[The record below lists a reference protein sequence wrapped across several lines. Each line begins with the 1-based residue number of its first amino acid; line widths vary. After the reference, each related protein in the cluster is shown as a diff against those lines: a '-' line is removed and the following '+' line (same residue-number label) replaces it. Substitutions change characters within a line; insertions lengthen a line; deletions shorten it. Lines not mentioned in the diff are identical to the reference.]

1 MICALLGT
9 NEPYLERESAEEI
22 HAKLTHMKGKVGV
35 FSVRVAVQRW
45 VQLPPR
51 VWTILSGTR
60 S

>member
-1 MICALLGT
+1 MLGT